1 MFINAKANL
10 MTFSDFNLSSAI
22 TDAISTQFQTPTEIQ
37 KLAIPAATAGKDL
50 LALAQTGSGKTLAFG
65 LPTLQCVDSSSE
77 KIQSVIVVPTRELAI
92 QVSANLHAIAVTIGV
107 RIVTL
112 CGGVDQTVQLN
123 ELNKAPH
130 IVIATPGRLL
140 DFLNQDVVILND
152 VKQLVLDEADR
163 LLDMGFWPDLQ
174 KILRFFLSQ
183 YQTMCFSATMPDN
196 LKTVLS
202 AILNDPIRIEAQA
215 VNTVVETINEH
226 LYLVNKGSKAQALI
240 AQIKANDWQQ
250 ILVFISARDNAD
262 ALAKKVAKAGITVA
276 ALHGDKDQSTREQ
289 TLEQFKTNQVQVL
302 IATDILAR
310 GIHIDALPVVVNFD
324 LPLSAPVYVHR
335 VGRTARA
342 GQSGIAISLVC
353 HGEANALKAIRE
365 LTGRSLTL
373 NELEGFPVTD
383 KPALESDDTSMPKR
397 AKRDKQANRR
407 SAKKRSSSQFK
418 KKTTR

>member
-1 MFINAKANL
+1 

-22 TDAISTQFQTPTEIQ
+22 TDAVSAQFPTPTEIQ
-37 KLAIPAATAGKDL
+37 KLAVPAVLTGKDL

-65 LPTLQCVDSSSE
+65 LPMLQAIDCSSE

-92 QVSANLHAIAVTIGV
+92 QVSTNLNAIAAKIGI

-112 CGGVDQTVQLN
+112 CGGVDQVEQLS
-123 ELNKAPH
+123 ELDKAPQ
-130 IVIATPGRLL
+130 VVVATPGRLL
-140 DFLNQDVVILND
+140 DFLNQEVVVLSG
-152 VKQLVLDEADR
+152 VKQLILDEADR

-174 KILRFFLSQ
+174 KILGFFPSQ
-183 YQTMCFSATMPDN
+183 YQTVCFSATMPDN
-196 LKTVLS
+196 LQTVLS
-202 AILNDPIRIEAQA
+202 TLLNDPTRIEAQA
-215 VNTVVETINEH
+215 ANTVVETIDEH

-250 ILVFISARDNAD
+250 VLVFISARDNAD
-262 ALAKKVAKAGITVA
+262 ALAKKVAKAGISVA

-289 TLEQFKTNQVQVL
+289 TLEQFKSNQVQVL

-310 GIHIDALPVVVNFD
+310 GIHIEALPVVVNFD

-342 GQSGIAISLVC
+342 GKSGIAISLVC

-365 LTGRSLTL
+365 LTGRALPL

-383 KPALESDDTSMPKR
+383 KPGLESADTSMPKR

-418 KKTTR
+418 KKAT

>member
-1 MFINAKANL
+1 

-22 TDAISTQFQTPTEIQ
+22 TDAVSAEFPTPTEIQ
-37 KLAIPAATAGKDL
+37 KLAVPAVLTGKDL

-65 LPTLQCVDSSSE
+65 LPMLQAIDCSSE

-92 QVSANLHAIAVTIGV
+92 QVSTNLNAIAAKIGI

-112 CGGVDQTVQLN
+112 CGGVDQVEQLS
-123 ELNKAPH
+123 ELDKAPQ
-130 IVIATPGRLL
+130 VVVATPGRLL
-140 DFLNQDVVILND
+140 DFLNQEVVVLSG
-152 VKQLVLDEADR
+152 VKQLILDEADR

-174 KILRFFLSQ
+174 KILGFFPSQ
-183 YQTMCFSATMPDN
+183 YQTVCFSATMPDN
-196 LKTVLS
+196 LQTVLS
-202 AILNDPIRIEAQA
+202 TLLNDPTRIEAQA
-215 VNTVVETINEH
+215 ANTVVETIDEH

-250 ILVFISARDNAD
+250 VLVFISARDNAD
-262 ALAKKVAKAGITVA
+262 ALAKKVAKAGISVA

-289 TLEQFKTNQVQVL
+289 TLEQFKSNQVQVL

-310 GIHIDALPVVVNFD
+310 GIHIEALPVVVNFD

-342 GQSGIAISLVC
+342 GKSGIAISLVC

-365 LTGRSLTL
+365 LTGRALPL

-407 SAKKRSSSQFK
+407 SAKKRNSSQFK
-418 KKTTR
+418 KKAT

>member
-1 MFINAKANL
+1 

-22 TDAISTQFQTPTEIQ
+22 TDAVSAQFPAPTEIQ
-37 KLAIPAATAGKDL
+37 KLAVPAVLAGKDL

-65 LPTLQCVDSSSE
+65 MPMLQAIDCSS
-77 KIQSVIVVPTRELAI
+77 KIVQSVIVVPTRELAI
-92 QVSANLHAIAVTIGV
+92 QVSSNLNAIAAKIGV

-112 CGGVDQTVQLN
+112 CGGVDQAEQLS
-123 ELNKAPH
+123 ELDKTPQ
-130 IVIATPGRLL
+130 VVVATPGRLL
-140 DFLNQDVVILND
+140 DFLNQEVVVLSG
-152 VKQLVLDEADR
+152 VKQLILDEADR

-174 KILRFFLSQ
+174 KILGFFPSQ
-183 YQTMCFSATMPDN
+183 YQTVCFSATMPDN
-196 LKTVLS
+196 LQTVLS
-202 AILNDPIRIEAQA
+202 TLLNDPKRIEAQA
-215 VNTVVETINEH
+215 VNTVVKTIDEH

-250 ILVFISARDNAD
+250 VLVFISARDNAD
-262 ALAKKVAKAGITVA
+262 ALAKKVAKAGISVA

-289 TLEQFKTNQVQVL
+289 TLEQFKLNQVQVL

-310 GIHIDALPVVVNFD
+310 GIHIEALPVVVNFD

-353 HGEANALKAIRE
+353 HGEATALKAIRD
-365 LTGRSLTL
+365 LTGRELPL
-373 NELEGFPVTD
+373 DELEDFPVTD
-383 KPALESDDTSMPKR
+383 KPALENDDTSMPKR

-407 SAKKRSSSQFK
+407 SAKKRSSQFK
-418 KKTTR
+418 KKTTK

>member
-1 MFINAKANL
+1 

-22 TDAISTQFQTPTEIQ
+22 TDAVSAEFPTPTEIQ
-37 KLAIPAATAGKDL
+37 KLAVPAVLTGKDL

-65 LPTLQCVDSSSE
+65 LPMLQAIDCSSE

-92 QVSANLHAIAVTIGV
+92 QVSTNLNAIAAKIGI

-112 CGGVDQTVQLN
+112 CGGVDQVEQLS
-123 ELNKAPH
+123 ELDKAPQ
-130 IVIATPGRLL
+130 VVVATPGRLL
-140 DFLNQDVVILND
+140 DFLNQEVVVLSG
-152 VKQLVLDEADR
+152 VKQLILDEADR

-174 KILRFFLSQ
+174 KILGFFPSQ
-183 YQTMCFSATMPDN
+183 YQTVCFSATMPDN
-196 LKTVLS
+196 LQTVLS
-202 AILNDPIRIEAQA
+202 TLLNDPTRIEAQA
-215 VNTVVETINEH
+215 ANTVVETIDEH

-250 ILVFISARDNAD
+250 VLVFISARDNAD
-262 ALAKKVAKAGITVA
+262 ALAKKVAKAGISVA

-289 TLEQFKTNQVQVL
+289 TLEQFKSNQVQVL

-310 GIHIDALPVVVNFD
+310 GIHIEALPVVVNFD

-342 GQSGIAISLVC
+342 GKSGIAISLVC

-365 LTGRSLTL
+365 LTGRALPL

-383 KPALESDDTSMPKR
+383 KPALESADTSMPKR

-407 SAKKRSSSQFK
+407 SAKKRNSSQFK
-418 KKTTR
+418 KKAT

>member
-1 MFINAKANL
+1 

-22 TDAISTQFQTPTEIQ
+22 TDAVSAQFSTPTEIQ
-37 KLAIPAATAGKDL
+37 KLAVPAVLAGKDL

-65 LPTLQCVDSSSE
+65 LPILQAIDCSSE
-77 KIQSVIVVPTRELAI
+77 RIQSVIVVPTRELAI
-92 QVSANLHAIAVTIGV
+92 QVSTNLNAIAAKIGV

-112 CGGVDQTVQLN
+112 CGGVDQAEQLR
-123 ELNKAPH
+123 ELDKAPQ
-130 IVIATPGRLL
+130 VVVATPGRLL
-140 DFLNQDVVILND
+140 GFLNQEVVVLSG
-152 VKQLVLDEADR
+152 VKQLILDEADR

-174 KILRFFLSQ
+174 KILGFFPSQ
-183 YQTMCFSATMPDN
+183 YQTVCFSATMPDN
-196 LKTVLS
+196 LQTVLRS
-202 AILNDPIRIEAQA
+202 LLNDPTRIEAQA
-215 VNTVVETINEH
+215 ANTVVETIDEH

-250 ILVFISARDNAD
+250 VLVFISARDNAD
-262 ALAKKVAKAGITVA
+262 ALAKKVAKAGISVA

-289 TLEQFKTNQVQVL
+289 TLEQFKSNQVQVL

-310 GIHIDALPVVVNFD
+310 GIHIEALPVVVNFD

-365 LTGRSLTL
+365 LTGRELSL

-383 KPALESDDTSMPKR
+383 KPALESDDTGMPKR

-418 KKTTR
+418 KKTTK